1 MGLFFQKKKEPPP
14 PVTEIG
20 KDTVFDGEIVSKR
33 EIKVMG
39 DARGSFRS
47 DSAVTVAPSGLLDGT
62 VVCADFTVGGS
73 FKGSA
78 KVSGTLTVEA
88 GGSFQGEMSARRLRI
103 VSGAFVQGKIDR

>member
-33 EIKVMG
+33 EILVLG

-47 DSAVTVAPSGLLDGT
+47 EGAVTVGPSGLLDGT
-62 VVCADFTVGGS
+62 VVSVDFTVGGS

-88 GGSFQGEMSARRLRI
+88 SGSFQGEMSAKRLRI
-103 VSGAFVQGKIDR
+103 LRGAFVQGKIDK